1 MLAFIAAAAAVRLCM
16 YVCIYTYMQRL
27 ADVIER
33 DMQRLVDCT
42 VGSRF
47 IGRRWMGAGTEALRQ
62 RATMMLT

>member
-1 MLAFIAAAAAVRLCM
+1 M
-16 YVCIYTYMQRL
+16 YVYTYMHRL

-42 VGSRF
+42 VGSRC

-62 RATMMLT
+62 SATMTLTE